1 MVYLSGS
8 KIDPS
13 KVYISRCP
21 ASERL
26 GIDLQEYYHITF
38 VITSM
43 AHHIIPFTV
52 NLWYTNFDVVQ
63 TQTMLQYL
71 APLKLLCL
79 FPFLVIFFKVAYSK
93 SKLQE

>member
-1 MVYLSGS
+1 
-8 KIDPS
+8 
-13 KVYISRCP
+13 
-21 ASERL
+21 
-26 GIDLQEYYHITF
+26 
-38 VITSM
+38 M